1 MEMMEYIPLLLF
13 ALVFILILIG
23 YPVALTLGGVSVI
36 AGIIFFDVDFFYLL
50 SLRIYGIMNNFVLL
64 AVPLFIFMGITLE
77 KSGIAEKLLETMALM
92 FGRIK
97 GGLAIS
103 VIIVGA
109 MLAASTG
116 IVGATV
122 VTMGLISLP
131 TMLKRGYSP
140 SLATGVIAS
149 SGTLGQIIPPS
160 VVLVLLGSVLN
171 VSVGS
176 LFTSALFPGV
186 ILVLLYLLYIIIIS
200 LIYPKLAPSMPEN
213 EIKKFHK
220 ETSFFQITKAFV
232 LPFLLIGTVLGSIF
246 LGIASPT
253 EAAGVG
259 ALGAIILSK
268 SNGGLKI
275 KVLKEIMQET
285 THLTSTVFMILIG
298 ATSFSLVF
306 RGLEGD
312 KVLIDLITQANLSP
326 NEFVILVLLIIFLA
340 GFFIDFI
347 EIIFIIVPV
356 VVPIF
361 IALDIDLIWVG
372 ILIAIN
378 LQTSFL
384 TPPFGFSLFYLRGVA
399 PKSIKTTQIW
409 KGASFFIFL
418 QLVGLGIVGFAP
430 QLVNYLP
437 LRSYYTSEVSPPPLN
452 PKLQDC
458 LIDYTYIKYNENFD
472 ESLMLTN
479 SINSIDLNFIPSIYL
494 EKLENSLVNIKLSK
508 SLLENIKNSENEFNQ
523 FSEEYKPLHLE
534 VRNIEKKIIKLNKKI
549 EKIKKELRLETDD
562 NEIDLLNN
570 KIKLIEEEIINIKLT
585 IPENWEEENKYFNN
599 IISDLNKTKLNY
611 NRTVDSSFNEIS
623 NLIKKFQN
631 VDELASIDY
640 LFENVIT
647 NINDE
652 NSEIEKILK
661 DFEKKFNTFSDVSNV
676 KKPIK
681 KARKLLKKNFDKKD
695 EAIELIVES
704 RLILNKETE
713 WRIQGKDILLNNL
726 ITLLNSGKETFGLR
740 KQDQLN
746 KEQAL
751 YLARCKSVPK
761 DISLYF

>member
-1 MEMMEYIPLLLF
+1 MIEYIPLLLF
-13 ALVFILILIG
+13 ALVFVLILIG
-23 YPVALTLGGVSVI
+23 YPVALTLGGISVI
-36 AGIIFFDVDFFYLL
+36 AGIIFFDIDFFYLL

-140 SLATGVIAS
+140 TLATGVIAS

-171 VSVGS
+171 VSVGN
-176 LFTSALFPGV
+176 LFTSALFPGL
-186 ILVLLYLLYIIIIS
+186 ILVFLYLLYIIIIS
-200 LIYPKLAPSMPEN
+200 LLYPKLAPSMPEK
-213 EIKKFHK
+213 EIIKFHE
-220 ETSFFQITKAFV
+220 ETSFFHITKAFV
-232 LPFLLIGTVLGSIF
+232 FPFFLIGAVLGSIF
-246 LGIASPT
+246 AGIASPT

-268 SNGGLKI
+268 SNGGLKL

-285 THLTSTVFMILIG
+285 THLTSTVFLILIG

-326 NEFVILVLLIIFLA
+326 NEFVILVLLIIFVA

-361 IALDIDLIWVG
+361 IALDVDLIWVG

-384 TPPFGFSLFYLRGVA
+384 TPPFGFSLFYLKSVA
-399 PKSIKTTQIW
+399 PKEVKTKDIYVGIIPFVLIQL
-409 KGASFFIFL
+409 IFL
-418 QLVGLGIVGFAP
+418 TILVIYPEIVSIF
-430 QLVNYLP
+430 
-437 LRSYYTSEVSPPPLN
+437 
-452 PKLQDC
+452 PKL
-458 LIDYTYIKYNENFD
+458 
-472 ESLMLTN
+472 LM
-479 SINSIDLNFIPSIYL
+479 
-494 EKLENSLVNIKLSK
+494 K
-508 SLLENIKNSENEFNQ
+508 
-523 FSEEYKPLHLE
+523 
-534 VRNIEKKIIKLNKKI
+534 
-549 EKIKKELRLETDD
+549 
-562 NEIDLLNN
+562 
-570 KIKLIEEEIINIKLT
+570 
-585 IPENWEEENKYFNN
+585 
-599 IISDLNKTKLNY
+599 
-611 NRTVDSSFNEIS
+611 
-623 NLIKKFQN
+623 
-631 VDELASIDY
+631 
-640 LFENVIT
+640 
-647 NINDE
+647 
-652 NSEIEKILK
+652 
-661 DFEKKFNTFSDVSNV
+661 
-676 KKPIK
+676 
-681 KARKLLKKNFDKKD
+681 
-695 EAIELIVES
+695 
-704 RLILNKETE
+704 
-713 WRIQGKDILLNNL
+713 
-726 ITLLNSGKETFGLR
+726 
-740 KQDQLN
+740 
-746 KEQAL
+746 
-751 YLARCKSVPK
+751 
-761 DISLYF
+761 

>member
-1 MEMMEYIPLLLF
+1 MMEYIPLLLF

-23 YPVALTLGGVSVI
+23 YPVALTLGGISII
-36 AGIIFFDVDFFYLL
+36 AGIIFFDIDFFYLL

-103 VIIVGA
+103 VIVVGA

-171 VSVGS
+171 VSVGN
-176 LFTSALFPGV
+176 LFTSALFPGL
-186 ILVLLYLLYIIIIS
+186 ILVFLYLLYIIIIS
-200 LIYPKLAPSMPEN
+200 LLYPELAPSMPEN
-213 EIKKFHK
+213 EVKKFHD
-220 ETSFFQITKAFV
+220 ETSFFQIIKAFV
-232 LPFLLIGTVLGSIF
+232 LPFFLIGAVLGSIF

-259 ALGAIILSK
+259 ALGAVILSK

-326 NEFVILVLLIIFLA
+326 NEFVILVLLIIFFS

-384 TPPFGFSLFYLRGVA
+384 TPPFGFSLFYLKSVA
-399 PKSIKTTQIW
+399 PKEVKTKDIYIGIIPFVLIQL
-409 KGASFFIFL
+409 IFL
-418 QLVGLGIVGFAP
+418 TILVIYPEIVSIF
-430 QLVNYLP
+430 
-437 LRSYYTSEVSPPPLN
+437 
-452 PKLQDC
+452 PK
-458 LIDYTYIKYNENFD
+458 F
-472 ESLMLTN
+472 LM
-479 SINSIDLNFIPSIYL
+479 
-494 EKLENSLVNIKLSK
+494 K
-508 SLLENIKNSENEFNQ
+508 
-523 FSEEYKPLHLE
+523 
-534 VRNIEKKIIKLNKKI
+534 
-549 EKIKKELRLETDD
+549 
-562 NEIDLLNN
+562 
-570 KIKLIEEEIINIKLT
+570 
-585 IPENWEEENKYFNN
+585 
-599 IISDLNKTKLNY
+599 
-611 NRTVDSSFNEIS
+611 
-623 NLIKKFQN
+623 
-631 VDELASIDY
+631 
-640 LFENVIT
+640 
-647 NINDE
+647 
-652 NSEIEKILK
+652 
-661 DFEKKFNTFSDVSNV
+661 
-676 KKPIK
+676 
-681 KARKLLKKNFDKKD
+681 
-695 EAIELIVES
+695 
-704 RLILNKETE
+704 
-713 WRIQGKDILLNNL
+713 
-726 ITLLNSGKETFGLR
+726 
-740 KQDQLN
+740 
-746 KEQAL
+746 
-751 YLARCKSVPK
+751 
-761 DISLYF
+761 